1 MKQTVNLYSFA
12 DAFHGTQY
20 ENNFTYEGL
29 KALYT
34 YLDELEEE
42 TGEELELDIVALCCE
57 YTEYESLEEFRESYS
72 SDYETMEDIENETT
86 VIYIDEPKS
95 NGRFIAQ
102 DF

>member
-1 MKQTVNLYSFA
+1 MKQTVSLYEFTN
-12 DAFHGTQY
+12 AFHGTQY

-42 TGEELELDIVALCCE
+42 TGEELELDIVALCCDFS
-57 YTEYESLEEFRESYS
+57 EYESLEEFRENYS
-72 SDYETMEDIENETT
+72 SDYETMGDIENETT